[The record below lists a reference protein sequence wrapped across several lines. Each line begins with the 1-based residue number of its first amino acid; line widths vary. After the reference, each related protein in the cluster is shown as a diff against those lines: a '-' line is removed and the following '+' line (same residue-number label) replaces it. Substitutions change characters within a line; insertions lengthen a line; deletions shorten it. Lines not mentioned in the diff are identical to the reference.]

1 MDNELLSQIEAVLD
15 ERVRPALLTHGG
27 GVRIVE
33 IENGVVKARMLG
45 QCSSCPAAALT
56 NEQLIEAELREAL
69 PWVERVV
76 LVTETD
82 PELLNMAR
90 SILRQRRE
98 QEKEK

>member
-1 MDNELLSQIEAVLD
+1 MDNNLLSQIETVLD
-15 ERVRPALLTHGG
+15 ERVRPALLMHGG
-27 GVRIVE
+27 GVRVVE
-33 IENGVVKARMLG
+33 LEGGVVKARMLG

-56 NEQLIEAELREAL
+56 NEQLIETELRGAL

-82 PELLNMAR
+82 PGLLDMAR

-98 QEKEK
+98 RQGEK